1 MHCVPKHGKAAG
13 RRLQGPMP
21 ATVHSFNVVL
31 RPGVIDLRGGPKGL
45 AELPALMY
53 MVDEFNGLFEAD
65 GDDEADDDG
74 GDVWAASWGGWT
86 SSVGCLQQ
94 GCVHGTRVARRPQ
107 KAGFGRGEGGDP
119 VLDFRLNPKRW
130 RKRCS

>member
-1 MHCVPKHGKAAG
+1 
-13 RRLQGPMP
+13 MP

-74 GDVWAASWGGWT
+74 GDVWRHRGAGGRQ
-86 SSVGCLQQ
+86 S
-94 GCVHGTRVARRPQ
+94 
-107 KAGFGRGEGGDP
+107 
-119 VLDFRLNPKRW
+119 
-130 RKRCS
+130 